1 MLQMFGGQ
9 FKSLAWSVAMH
20 RKHRARVKPIADDC
34 VLSILINSKS
44 NNYTNAL
51 SKMQQQNSR
60 SYKDATTK
68 LTRPL
73 MDVVSMK
80 KIEKKSKI

>member
-1 MLQMFGGQ
+1 
-9 FKSLAWSVAMH
+9 
-20 RKHRARVKPIADDC
+20 
-34 VLSILINSKS
+34 LINSKL

-68 LTRPL
+68 LTHPL
-73 MDVVSMK
+73 MDG
-80 KIEKKSKI
+80 EHA

>member
-9 FKSLAWSVAMH
+9 FKSSKWSVVMH
-20 RKHRARVKPIADDC
+20 RKHRARVKPLADDC
-34 VLSILINSKS
+34 VLSVLINSKL

-60 SYKDATTK
+60 V
-68 LTRPL
+68 P
-73 MDVVSMK
+73 
-80 KIEKKSKI
+80 